1 MSRSAPALV
10 LLLALGA
17 FGSPACRRP
26 PAVDPAYAAEIGTA
40 RAFRSSRLTAEG
52 GWLTLVALH
61 WLAPGENAV
70 GADPAAPIALEAP
83 GIPAKAGAFVL
94 RPDGSVVFRAEAG
107 VAVAVNGAPAGDLP
121 LVTDRAGKPDVVT
134 VGRVRLTVI
143 ERGGKLAVRA
153 RDPESPRRTRFAG
166 LSWFPGD
173 PSLRVEGRFEPYST
187 PREIEVPSAQGPA
200 QKALAPGLVWFTL
213 RGARLSLEPTV
224 ESPTDDTLF
233 FVFSDATAGQE
244 TYGAGRFL
252 YAPKPKA
259 GESKVVLD
267 FNLAENPPCAFTPY
281 ATCPL
286 VLPKNVLPTRI
297 EAGEKVPAGH

>member
-1 MSRSAPALV
+1 MRRSAPF
-10 LLLALGA
+10 LLLALA
-17 FGSPACRRP
+17 TLACRRP
-26 PAVDPAYAAEIGTA
+26 PAADPAYAAEIGTA
-40 RAFRSSRLTAEG
+40 RALRVTRLTSDS

-61 WLAPGENAV
+61 WLTPGENAV

-94 RPDGSVVFRAEAG
+94 RPDGSVVFRAEPGAP
-107 VAVAVNGAPAGDLP
+107 VAVNGAPAGDVA
-121 LVTDRAGKPDVVT
+121 LVTDRTGKPDVVT

-143 ERGGKLAVRA
+143 ERGGRLAVRA
-153 RDPESPRRTRFAG
+153 RDPESPRRTGFAG
-166 LSWFPGD
+166 LAWFPVD
-173 PSLRVEGRFEPYST
+173 PALRVEGRFEPYAA

-200 QKALAPGLVWFTL
+200 QKALAPGLVRFTL
-213 RGARLSLEPTV
+213 DGKERTLEPTV

-233 FVFSDATAGQE
+233 FVFSDATAGKE

-252 YAPKPKA
+252 YAAKPKP
-259 GESKVVLD
+259 GETKVGLD

-286 VLPKNVLPTRI
+286 VLPKNVLPMRI
-297 EAGEKVPAGH
+297 EAGEKAPAGH